1 MKSLYANYNP
11 KDNTMSLVVQI
22 ENKIIELEPVKQ
34 TEEFQNKMIKNE
46 SENH

>member
-22 ENKIIELEPVKQ
+22 ENKIIELEAAVDKYSQ
-34 TEEFQNKMIKNE
+34 KLDVLSQ
-46 SENH
+46 